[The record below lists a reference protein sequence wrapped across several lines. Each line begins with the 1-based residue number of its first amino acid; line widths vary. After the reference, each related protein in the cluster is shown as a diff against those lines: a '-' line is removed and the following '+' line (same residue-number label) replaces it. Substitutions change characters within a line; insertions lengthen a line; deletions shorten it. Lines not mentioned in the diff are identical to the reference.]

1 MAISLR
7 DKKILEMNRFLDD
20 LERAARASPAGF
32 DQAFNTPPSG
42 LSVHEIDTHKKFIR
56 VSPAHRVLLGYNPA
70 EMVGRSPLDYVVMR
84 GLSESATSRKLT
96 AGAVLAPSTRSF
108 RKADGAEITLLQVER
123 HLKDNLGQIIGIRT
137 VITEAP
143 KEG

>member
-1 MAISLR
+1 VAISPN
-7 DKKILEMNRFLDD
+7 DAKIVEMTRFLDD
-20 LERAARASPAGF
+20 LERAGRAGRTSF
-32 DQAFNTPPSG
+32 DQTFNSPPGG
-42 LSVHEIDTHKKFIR
+42 LSVHEIDTQKKFIR
-56 VSPAHRVLLGYNPA
+56 VSPGHRGILGYNPA

-96 AGAVLAPSTRSF
+96 PGAILAPNSRSF
-108 RKADGAEITLLQVER
+108 RKADGTEITLLQVER
-123 HLKDNLGQIIGIRT
+123 HLKDDLGQIIGIRT